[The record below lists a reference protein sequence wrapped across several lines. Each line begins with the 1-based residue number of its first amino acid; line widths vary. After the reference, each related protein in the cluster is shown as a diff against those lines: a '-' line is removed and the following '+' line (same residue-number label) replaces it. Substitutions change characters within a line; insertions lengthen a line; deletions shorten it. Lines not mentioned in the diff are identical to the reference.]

1 MRRPITF
8 LIFPAEGIEG
18 HWNAVCLDFNIWSSA
33 DSIQGASKMIE
44 GAVLY
49 ALEDCDPAAFETA
62 DVALWARAHEIIT
75 LAARGEGI
83 LGDVSAM
90 DANTKAIRRGVL
102 LRTALCKKSDGQW
115 WIGESALPPTPDS
128 VPKAA

>member
-33 DSIQGASKMIE
+33 DSIQQAAEMIE

-49 ALEDCDPAAFETA
+49 ALEDCEPAVFEKA
-62 DVALWARAHEIIT
+62 DVALLAKAKEIIKLT
-75 LAARGEGI
+75 AQGEGI
-83 LGDVSAM
+83 LGEVSEM
-90 DANTKAIRRGVL
+90 DANSKAIRRGVL
-102 LRTALCKKSDGQW
+102 LRAALCKSSDGQW
-115 WIGESALPPTPDS
+115 CIGTPALPPTPDS
-128 VPKAA
+128 MPKAA